1 MQQNL
6 SENQLSKI
14 ARENYSILSRYC
26 SILSEEGYWDE
37 PHKILGKPIQHI
49 LDIYIQ
55 SCLIEVAI
63 YCCHTFNQAQLHLLA
78 TLTDTNPYEVTSDGI
93 VSEEVKRATKR
104 IVNSPPILL
113 QLVGMRDTKTDKSLG
128 GLFFDAILNILLV
141 MAYLSKA
148 TAAVYMKC
156 LQEYCV
162 HASVFIRNEKNKATI
177 VDEKYLFKKISVQDL
192 ASTTKSI
199 KDAGED
205 FVKYKENTLFYRETK
220 NKPTTNE
227 YQIPLAL
234 GREQTRSNDKSEV
247 VEKEMLQTIKTTN
260 QEERL
265 NELLLDLNELVG
277 LDEVKKEIHSLI
289 NLIKVK
295 KLREKYHLPDMD
307 MSYHMVFSGNPGTGK
322 TTVAR
327 LVAEIYK
334 ELGLLSK
341 GTLIETDR
349 AGLVA
354 GYVGQTAIKVK
365 EVVERAIGGVLFID
379 EAYALTSLA
388 GSNDYGTEAIDTL
401 VKLMEDNRD
410 DLVVI
415 VAGYTEEMK
424 QFLASNTGLISRF
437 NKFIEF
443 RDYSQQELIDILL
456 TMAKH
461 SGFVI
466 SEEAQT
472 MVEEYLVTMQEQTKT
487 SFGNARG
494 IRNLFE
500 RLVVQQANRVVT
512 YEIPSVEQLT
522 RIEKDDVAILIQE

>member
-1 MQQNL
+1 MQHNL
-6 SENQLSKI
+6 SDHQLSKI

-26 SILSEEGYWDE
+26 SILLEEGYWDE
-37 PHKILGKPIQHI
+37 PYKILGKPIQQI
-49 LDIYIQ
+49 LDLYIQ

-63 YCCHTFNQAQLHLLA
+63 DCSNSLNQAQLQLLA
-78 TLTDTNPYEVTSDGI
+78 TLTDTNPYDITSDGM
-93 VSEEVKRATKR
+93 VSNDVLQAAKRF
-104 IVNSPPILL
+104 VNAPPILL

-141 MAYLSKA
+141 MVYLSKVA
-148 TAAVYMKC
+148 AAVYMKC
-156 LQEYCV
+156 LQEYCAN
-162 HASVFIRNEKNKATI
+162 ASVFIRNASNKATI
-177 VDEKYLFKKISVQDL
+177 VDEKYLFKKICVQDL
-192 ASTTKSI
+192 SSSTKSL

-205 FVKYKENTLFYRETK
+205 FVKYKENTLFYRDKRNHTVTEHSQK
-220 NKPTTNE
+220 K
-227 YQIPLAL
+227 LAFVQEAKAESMTEAVDAKL
-234 GREQTRSNDKSEV
+234 
-247 VEKEMLQTIKTTN
+247 LQTIKTTN

-265 NELLLDLNELVG
+265 NELMLQLNELVG
-277 LDEVKKEIHSLI
+277 LEEVKKEIYSLI
-289 NLIKVK
+289 NLIKVR
-295 KLREKYHLPDMD
+295 KLRERYHLPDME

-349 AGLVA
+349 SGLVA

-379 EAYALTSLA
+379 EAYSLTSAA
-388 GSNDYGTEAIDTL
+388 GSNDFGTEAIDTL

-424 QFLASNTGLISRF
+424 QFLSSNTGLISRF

-461 SGFVI
+461 SGFVV
-466 SEEAQT
+466 SDEAQS
-472 MVEEYLVTMQEQTKT
+472 MVKQYLENMKQQTKML
-487 SFGNARG
+487 FGNARG

-500 RLVVQQANRVVT
+500 RLVVIQANRVVT

-522 RIEKDDVAILIQE
+522 HIEKDDVALLIQE